1 MCCDA
6 THVVRRGCSRSYLA
20 CCTCI
25 SAWQKCPIEPLGKE
39 SGWLLWRATELRTP
53 FFFRPL
59 NGHIFWN
66 RAGKKWYTFLCTN
79 GRFRYIYTVCVSI
92 SPFASIVYIYIHT
105 CILILCSYTYVHTTY
120 PRIGWWNIYRTPK
133 RRSVKPW
140 FPIDFPLYKPIHWK
154 WKHVISTSY
163 LHVSGELFPAQ
174 ELPLPGPSSPHG
186 ADVVTP
192 QGDSTEAAEG
202 GRVYLPLGIYNPQE
216 W

>member
-66 RAGKKWYTFLCTN
+66 RAEKKWYTFLCTN
-79 GRFRYIYTVCVSI
+79 GRFRYILYSFLLSYL
-92 SPFASIVYIYIHT
+92 SP
-105 CILILCSYTYVHTTY
+105 Y
-120 PRIGWWNIYRTPK
+120 PMCRTPK
-133 RRSVKPW
+133 GLCFWGEAPSMSSVPTLLQHSIGFTWTWPKFCGTLRKPSKRW
-140 FPIDFPLYKPIHWK
+140 GL
-154 WKHVISTSY
+154 
-163 LHVSGELFPAQ
+163 Q
-174 ELPLPGPSSPHG
+174 
-186 ADVVTP
+186 
-192 QGDSTEAAEG
+192 
-202 GRVYLPLGIYNPQE
+202 
-216 W
+216 